1 MIPRFIPPSAL
12 VAVVVLIVLVAYTTQ
27 AQPSGDV
34 PMPVLLAEVSQR
46 VRVVMAPDG
55 NDSGD
60 GTRERPLS
68 TFGAAIAR
76 LKALT
81 AGEKGR
87 VACEIRFLPGRYALR
102 DVFIQYTKDYVV
114 SGAAGERRL
123 DVSFVGEGNVTL
135 DAAGV
140 VVPAGHGVITTS
152 SCGIEIR
159 NIRIVNSNEFGIRL
173 GTSLER
179 RSTNILLSDVTVD
192 STFSHG
198 VRIGEDG
205 SPLSDTV
212 ALVSCSITHT
222 NLMNDRGMRGQFG
235 SALKLFGARDVNVI
249 ECKIGRNWGEAVC
262 INNSSRVRVRRCTIY
277 DNWAPGVYC
286 DVGSDVVVEGCT
298 FRSDKDTTMFPAGR
312 RGMVA
317 VLISTEGWAGSPNEL
332 RCQNIDI
339 INNVFVNMAGCL
351 DIWEGAIGF
360 TQQQI
365 ISGIRFAHN
374 TCVGMWT
381 TKGNTSTAFV
391 NLVYSVPFPNNRQI
405 RNVLIAN
412 NIFSVDPTLV
422 APNRWIRLPAEAVL
436 AMTYPSNH
444 WSASVPGIATTF
456 GNIVAPSLPLTEP
469 ASWLPEVTPSLRG
482 RVPRLS
488 WVASDAGG
496 RTRGSDSTN
505 VGAYELA
512 LPSSVSVDVEHASP
526 SVWPVVGAS
535 TTVCAPG
542 RRVQVLVCAVDGRM
556 LTAADLDRGECRMI
570 SWPAFQPVLV
580 MMQ

>member
-1 MIPRFIPPSAL
+1 MIPRLIPVSAL
-12 VAVVVLIVLVAYTTQ
+12 VAVVVLIVLVAYSTQ

-34 PMPVLLAEVSQR
+34 PMPKLLAETSQR
-46 VRVVMAPDG
+46 VRVVMSPDG
-55 NDSGD
+55 NDAGD
-60 GTRERPLS
+60 GTREKPLS

-81 AGEKGR
+81 SSERGR
-87 VACEIRFLPGRYALR
+87 VACEIRFLTGRYALR

-114 SGAAGERRL
+114 LGSAGERRL
-123 DVSFVGEGNVTL
+123 DVSFVGEGNVIL
-135 DAAGV
+135 DASGV
-140 VVPAGHGVITTS
+140 AVPAGHGVITTS
-152 SCGIEIR
+152 SCGVEIR

-179 RSTNILLSDVTVD
+179 RSTNVLLSDVSID

-198 VRIGEDG
+198 IRIGEDG

-222 NLMNDRGMRGQFG
+222 NLMNDRGIRGQFG
-235 SALKLFGARDVNVI
+235 SALKMFGARDVNVI

-262 INNSSRVRVRRCTIY
+262 INNSSRVRVRRCTIF

-286 DVGSDVVVEGCT
+286 DVGSDVVVEDCT

-339 INNVFVNMAGCL
+339 VNNVLVNMAGCL

-365 ISGIRFAHN
+365 ISGVRFAHN

-391 NLVYSVPFPNNRQI
+391 NLVYSVPFPSNRQI

-412 NIFSVDPTLV
+412 NIFSVDPSLIT
-422 APNRWIRLPAEAVL
+422 PNRWIRLPSEAVP
-436 AMTYPSNH
+436 AMTYPSNY

-456 GNIVAPSLPLTEP
+456 GNVVAPSLPLTEP
-469 ASWLPEVTPSLRG
+469 ASWLPEVTTSLKG

-488 WVASDAGG
+488 WVALDAGG
-496 RTRGSDSTN
+496 RNRSEDSTN
-505 VGAYELA
+505 VGAYESSV
-512 LPSSVSVDVEHASP
+512 PSSVPGEVAHA
-526 SVWPVVGAS
+526 PVFMRPFVGNS
-535 TTVCAPG
+535 TFFCAPG
-542 RRVQVLVCAVDGRM
+542 RPVQIRVYAIDGRL
-556 LTAADLDRGECRMI
+556 LTSADLDGGDCRTLTWQ
-570 SWPAFQPVLV
+570 SVQSVLV
-580 MMQ
+580 LMQ

>member
-1 MIPRFIPPSAL
+1 MIPRFIPVSAL

-27 AQPSGDV
+27 AQPSGNV
-34 PMPVLLAEVSQR
+34 PMPKLLAEASQR
-46 VRVVMAPDG
+46 VRVVMSPAG
-55 NDSGD
+55 NDAGD
-60 GTRERPLS
+60 GTRDKPLS

-76 LKALT
+76 LKTLT
-81 AGEKGR
+81 SGEKGR

-114 SGAAGERRL
+114 LGSAGERRL
-123 DVSFVGEGNVTL
+123 DVSFVGEGNVVL
-135 DAAGV
+135 DASSV

-152 SCGIEIR
+152 SCGVEIR

-179 RSTNILLSDVTVD
+179 RSTNVLLSDVVID

-198 VRIGEDG
+198 IRIGEDG

-212 ALVSCSITHT
+212 ALVACSITHT
-222 NLMNDRGMRGQFG
+222 NLMNDRGIRGQFG
-235 SALKLFGARDVNVI
+235 SAIKMFGARDVNVI

-262 INNSSRVRVRRCTIY
+262 INNSSRVRVRRCTIF

-286 DVGSDVVVEGCT
+286 DVGSDVVVEDCT

-339 INNVFVNMAGCL
+339 VNNVFVNMAGCL

-365 ISGIRFAHN
+365 ISGVRFAHN

-405 RNVLIAN
+405 RNVLVAN
-412 NIFSVDPTLV
+412 NIFSVDPSLIT
-422 APNRWIRLPAEAVL
+422 PNRWIRLPSEAVP
-436 AMTYPSNH
+436 AMTYPSNY

-456 GNIVAPSLPLTEP
+456 GNVVAPSLPLTEP
-469 ASWLPEVTPSLRG
+469 ASWLPEVMPSLRG

-488 WVASDAGG
+488 WVTSDAGG
-496 RTRGSDSTN
+496 RTRTADSTN
-505 VGAYELA
+505 VGAYEFS
-512 LPSSVSVDVEHASP
+512 LPSSVPGEVAHA
-526 SVWPVVGAS
+526 PVFMRPFVGNS
-535 TTVCAPG
+535 TVVCAPG
-542 RRVQVLVCAVDGRM
+542 RPVQIRVYAIDGRL
-556 LTAADLDRGECRMI
+556 LTSADLDGDDCRNL
-570 SWPAFQPVLV
+570 SWQSVQSVFVL
-580 MMQ
+580 MQ